1 LSEGGNGGVGPARW
15 TAGDG
20 EMVWRIRER
29 DWTATP
35 LCPIEGCP

>member
-1 LSEGGNGGVGPARW
+1 MSEGGNGSVGPARW

-20 EMVWRIRER
+20 EMAWRIRER

-35 LCPIEGCP
+35 LCPIEGWP